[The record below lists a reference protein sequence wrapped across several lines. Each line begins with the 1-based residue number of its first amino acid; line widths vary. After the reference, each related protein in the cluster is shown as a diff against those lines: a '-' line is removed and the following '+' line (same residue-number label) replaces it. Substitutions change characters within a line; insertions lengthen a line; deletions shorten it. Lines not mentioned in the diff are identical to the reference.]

1 MLRQWTMNR
10 HKITVAPFIKAGH
23 LSFSPLD
30 SRLALWCSD
39 QWNVV
44 VRALSVLRPREM
56 GSFHSLSL
64 EILSTEVVS
73 FCIKAQLLW
82 DCRTGEATSRCFCQP
97 S

>member
-1 MLRQWTMNR
+1 MLRQWTVNSHR
-10 HKITVAPFIKAGH
+10 SLSVLSLKAGH

-30 SRLALWCSD
+30 FRLAFRCSD

-44 VRALSVLRPREM
+44 VRTLLVLRPRGM
-56 GSFHSLSL
+56 GGFHVLSL

-82 DCRTGEATSRCFCQP
+82 DCQTGEATGRCFCQL